1 MSDQVPPEQSG
12 DGGTP
17 QDAPVESSQAAGA
30 AGGSGED
37 ARVTAENQQQAVGA
51 GGQPAPGPQQVPP
64 GRQQPGA
71 PQPGMPQPGMP
82 QQPYGQQPPPG
93 AWGAPQ
99 PARRPGGFR
108 RFVGN
113 RVTQLVGVGVL
124 GLLVGGG
131 IVGGVMAA
139 TQHDGRPGMSH
150 FRDGGGGGYR
160 EFRGGP
166 GFGQG
171 GPGGPGGTG
180 TSNGTGTGYGI

>member
-1 MSDQVPPEQSG
+1 
-12 DGGTP
+12 
-17 QDAPVESSQAAGA
+17 
-30 AGGSGED
+30 
-37 ARVTAENQQQAVGA
+37 
-51 GGQPAPGPQQVPP
+51 
-64 GRQQPGA
+64 
-71 PQPGMPQPGMP
+71 MPQPGM

-99 PARRPGGFR
+99 PVRRPGGFR

-150 FRDGGGGGYR
+150 FRDGGGGGGYR

-180 TSNGTGTGYGI
+180 TSNGTGTGTGTGTGDGI